1 MSGHTAP
8 HAANVLKYFEHE
20 YKNGLEDIDKAIWY
34 LNRLKKRYKEIH
46 NVITLDDID
55 AWNGIKEMNFEEYQI
70 EAEKTAIYP
79 DEHKI
84 DYQSL
89 GLAGEAGEV
98 VQQSKENVKQD
109 GKFDREDVAAEV
121 GDCLWYIA
129 ALCRDLNFDMGY
141 IARCNL
147 DKLHSRMERGT
158 IQGSGDKR

>member
-1 MSGHTAP
+1 MDGDAQMITA
-8 HAANVLKYFEHE
+8 
-20 YKNGLEDIDKAIWY
+20 
-34 LNRLKKRYKEIH
+34 
-46 NVITLDDID
+46 DDIN
-55 AWNGIKEMNFEEYQI
+55 AWKDMYEMTFGDYQI
-70 EAEKTAIYP
+70 EARKTAIYP

-84 DYQSL
+84 VYPAL

-98 VQQSKENVKQD
+98 ANKVKKMLRD
-109 GKFDREDVAAEV
+109 NNLKREDVAAEV

-158 IQGSGDKR
+158 IKGSGDKR

>member
-1 MSGHTAP
+1 M
-8 HAANVLKYFEHE
+8 
-20 YKNGLEDIDKAIWY
+20 
-34 LNRLKKRYKEIH
+34 
-46 NVITLDDID
+46 ITPDDID
-55 AWNGIKEMNFEEYQI
+55 AWKDMYEMTFEEYQI

-79 DEHKI
+79 KEHEI
-84 DYQSL
+84 VYPAL

-98 VQQSKENVKQD
+98 ANKVKKMLRD
-109 GKFDREDVAAEV
+109 NNFKREDVAAEV

-158 IQGSGDKR
+158 LKGSGDKR